1 MEINHALF
9 NFSYIFYFSKSSN
22 NIKGVGGD
30 HPRAKVT
37 LDYWGESCDI
47 DMGDPVLKGGII
59 PYFDCQ
65 SYIYGILDAY
75 ISIRDFIPK
84 KERVCFPKNIT
95 PWQVLQDTQYIDLSD
110 DKITLRKPYNGF
122 NTASVEIIKELHKKY
137 PCK

>member
-1 MEINHALF
+1 MRYL
-9 NFSYIFYFSKSSN
+9 IFLIFFISASQATILKEW
-22 NIKGVGGD
+22 GGN

-95 PWQVLQDTQYIDLSD
+95 PWQVLQDTQYIELSD
-110 DKITLRKPYNGF
+110 DKKHCENPIMVSIRPL
-122 NTASVEIIKELHKKY
+122 
-137 PCK
+137 

>member
-1 MEINHALF
+1 MR
-9 NFSYIFYFSKSSN
+9 YFFFLVFFISASQATTLKDWGKS
-22 NIKGVGGD
+22 
-30 HPRAKVT
+30 HPRGKVT

-47 DMGDPVLKGGII
+47 DMGDPVLKGGTI

-122 NTASVEIIKELHKKY
+122 NTAAVEIIKELHKKY

>member
-1 MEINHALF
+1 MRYL
-9 NFSYIFYFSKSSN
+9 IFLIFFISASQATTLKDWGKN
-22 NIKGVGGD
+22 
-30 HPRAKVT
+30 HPREKVT

-47 DMGDPVLKGGII
+47 DMGDPVLKGGTI

-65 SYIYGILDAY
+65 SYIYGMLNIY

-84 KERVCFPKNIT
+84 KERVCFPENIT
-95 PWQVLQDTQYIDLSD
+95 PWQVLQDTQYIELSD
-110 DKITLRKPYNGF
+110 DKKTLRKPYNGF